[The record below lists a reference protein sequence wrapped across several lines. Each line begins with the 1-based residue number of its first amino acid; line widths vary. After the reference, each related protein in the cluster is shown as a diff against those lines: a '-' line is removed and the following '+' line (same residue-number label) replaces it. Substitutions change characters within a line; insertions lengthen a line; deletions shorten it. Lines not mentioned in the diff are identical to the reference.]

1 MNVLKVKYSK
11 KELFCL
17 IMFMSFVLSNITDLY
32 YSAGYLSIFSCICGI
47 IIYKK
52 NLRTTIR
59 NWILIVAA
67 AISLILFLMNT
78 QNVLEYG
85 ESRIAIVIFANLCI
99 FSLLCSERGDSSAKA
114 KIAVNSGYGIEDIL
128 YGLLFIFCILSLY
141 RYYLSGG
148 RDSSFIYGQQYVSFS
163 VIIMFLF
170 LFGIKL
176 NHRLMSTILA
186 VVTCIVLPS
195 RTFQF
200 FILLY
205 IICRLFSDK
214 IEKILQKRAF
224 NSSLKIITWL
234 FVGTM
239 ILAYIWV
246 FVLGKYIQI
255 YDGHG
260 ESLLNNMYDASNF
273 GRFGTYIYALAAIFQ
288 EKPFFKG
295 IGELVDYETLVD
307 MDGVFRFSPHN
318 SYLQLLIFYSIVF
331 GILVIVITSK
341 IIDKYMYK
349 ENIPFIIPYLFITC
363 ILHDLL
369 TTNLSAYLL
378 VLFMD
383 QKIKVSTKEG
393 CKLCLK

>member
-1 MNVLKVKYSK
+1 MNVLKVRYNR

-32 YSAGYLSIFSCICGI
+32 YSAGYLSIISCIWGI
-47 IIYKK
+47 IIYKE
-52 NLRTTIR
+52 NLKTTAR
-59 NWILIVAA
+59 NWIIMAA
-67 AISLILFLMNT
+67 LAVSLILFILNT

-85 ESRIAIVIFANLCI
+85 ESRIAVVIFANICI
-99 FSLLCSERGDSSAKA
+99 FFLLCSEKEDSPAKTE
-114 KIAVNSGYGIEDIL
+114 IAVNSGYGIEDIL
-128 YGLLFIFCILSLY
+128 YILLYIFCILSLY
-141 RYYLSGG
+141 RYYLNGG
-148 RDSSFIYGQQYVSFS
+148 LDSSFIYGQQYVSFS
-163 VIIMFLF
+163 VLIMFLF
-170 LFGIKL
+170 MFGIKL
-176 NHRLMSTILA
+176 NHRFMSAILA
-186 VVTCIVLPS
+186 IVTCIILPS

-224 NSSLKIITWL
+224 NSSLKIIIWL

-260 ESLLNNMYDASNF
+260 AALFNNVYDASNF
-273 GRFGTYIYALAAIFQ
+273 GRFGTYIYALAVIFQ
-288 EKPFFKG
+288 EKPFFRG
-295 IGELVDYETLVD
+295 IGELADYETLVD
-307 MDGVFRFSPHN
+307 IEGVFHFSPHN
-318 SYLQLLIFYSIVF
+318 SYLQLFIFYSIVF

-369 TTNLSAYLL
+369 TTNLSVYLL

-383 QKIKVSTKEG
+383 QKPKVSTKEG
-393 CKLCLK
+393 WKLCLK